1 MSYTVIY
8 SDYNGLPGASGNYDF
23 KSGGQLPI
31 LPDVDL
37 YNSFDFEI
45 KATAVNANTPPTQKS
60 GAGAYSNASNYRTSG
75 VRNGTST
82 RAPSGATAGVHIVR
96 APIAMR
102 WIDNLGPDGDGIAQ
116 NEKGDWFNREVLGKA
131 DGMGGGVQFIE
142 NPNPGGTTTL
152 SFITSTADYEDAESI
167 VVPACNSLSISGS
180 YNNSVFCYNEFGYTN
195 DYEGGLYEVTSL
207 FELPEEFDN
216 LYKFIPDQRET
227 TTLTFTIEVDWQVIV
242 NWGVYSAYFTGDQQ
256 ASMLSRMGY
265 NATGETGTDTHTVTH
280 VINNTNDW
288 EKIFNEVLTRQRTL
302 DEQHERYGQTFPATE
317 IEITAPE
324 PIV

>member
-1 MSYTVIY
+1 MSYTIVY
-8 SDYNGLPGASGNYDF
+8 SDYNGLPGADGNYDF
-23 KSGGQLPI
+23 ASGGQLPI

-37 YNSFDFEI
+37 YNSFNFEI
-45 KATAVNANTPPTQKS
+45 KATAVNANTPPTQES
-60 GAGAYSNASNYRTSG
+60 GAGLYSNSSNYRTSG

-82 RAPSGATAGVHIVR
+82 RAPYGATAGVNIVR
-96 APIAMR
+96 APVAMR

-131 DGMGGGVQFIE
+131 DGMGGGVEFIE

-152 SFITSTADYEDAESI
+152 SFITKTADYEDAESI
-167 VVPACNSLSISGS
+167 VVPACNSLSIAGS
-180 YNNSVFCYNEFGYTN
+180 YNNSVFCYNQFGYTN
-195 DYEGGLYEVTSL
+195 DYEGGLYEVNSL

-227 TTLTFTIEVDWQVIV
+227 TTLKFTIEVDWQVVV
-242 NWGVYSAYFTGDQQ
+242 NWGIYGAYFTGDQQ

-265 NATGETGTDTHTVTH
+265 AGVGSTGTDTHIVTH
-280 VINNTNDW
+280 VVNNTNNW
-288 EKIFNEVLTRQRTL
+288 EKIFNQILKRQRSL
-302 DEQHERYGQTFPATE
+302 DEQHERYGQTFPSTE

-324 PIV
+324 AIN